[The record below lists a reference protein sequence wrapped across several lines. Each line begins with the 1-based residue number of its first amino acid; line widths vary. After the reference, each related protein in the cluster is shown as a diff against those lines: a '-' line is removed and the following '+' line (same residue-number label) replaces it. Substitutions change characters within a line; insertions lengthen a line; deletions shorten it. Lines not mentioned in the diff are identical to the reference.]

1 MDRDSNICAG
11 RWLELSNGRRILHI
25 HLQILV
31 QIFFN
36 YTRTR
41 YISSLILSIKFKN
54 VLHERK
60 RKKEKDIVYESTKFF
75 KHSSK
80 TKRERIGMF
89 DRWIE
94 FTPPGAWHAADGPD
108 TRSDIPVSYFSR
120 VFLPAILWLI
130 VFEYSKGHA
139 PLPVRSTT
147 RVCVRGCSL
156 LLLFSFSFSL
166 STPLFF
172 FFFFSFF

>member
-54 VLHERK
+54 VSHEKKKGK
-60 RKKEKDIVYESTKFF
+60 RKGYRLRIYKIFLS
-75 KHSSK
+75 SSK

-139 PLPVRSTT
+139 PLPVR
-147 RVCVRGCSL
+147 
-156 LLLFSFSFSL
+156 
-166 STPLFF
+166 P
-172 FFFFSFF
+172 

>member
-1 MDRDSNICAG
+1 M
-11 RWLELSNGRRILHI
+11 SNGRRILHI

-54 VLHERK
+54 VSHEKGKKK
-60 RKKEKDIVYESTKFF
+60 RISSTNLQNFL
-75 KHSSK
+75 SILL
-80 TKRERIGMF
+80 RQNERIGMF

-120 VFLPAILWLI
+120 VFLPAIL
-130 VFEYSKGHA
+130 
-139 PLPVRSTT
+139 
-147 RVCVRGCSL
+147 
-156 LLLFSFSFSL
+156 
-166 STPLFF
+166 
-172 FFFFSFF
+172 